1 MSPVWLVLPPL
12 LHGHEPPLQSGEL
25 AVPSFQQAFLSASGN
40 LTRHIRDVFLNEM
53 AAVCLI
59 YARTENADRAQRPLV
74 SAAVGN
80 TYGPHQS
87 GKNGSSFAR

>member
-1 MSPVWLVLPPL
+1 MSAVVACPL
-12 LHGHEPPLQSGEL
+12 LHGQELSLQSGEL
-25 AVPSFQQAFLSASGN
+25 AAPSSKQAFLTASGN

-59 YARTENADRAQRPLV
+59 YTRTENADGAQRPLV

-87 GKNGSSFAR
+87 EKNGSSFAR

>member
-1 MSPVWLVLPPL
+1 MSPVVACSSSSSSWSGALIAIR
-12 LHGHEPPLQSGEL
+12 GTSCSQLQAGFPVCLWKSDT
-25 AVPSFQQAFLSASGN
+25 SQQ
-40 LTRHIRDVFLNEM
+40 RVFLNEM

-59 YARTENADRAQRPLV
+59 YARIENANGAQRPLV

-87 GKNGSSFAR
+87 QKNGSSFAR